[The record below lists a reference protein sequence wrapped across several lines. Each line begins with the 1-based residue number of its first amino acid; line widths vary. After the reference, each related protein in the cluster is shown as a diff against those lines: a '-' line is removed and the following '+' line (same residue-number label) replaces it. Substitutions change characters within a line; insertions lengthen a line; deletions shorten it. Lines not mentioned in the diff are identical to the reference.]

1 MPKHLEVLPF
11 ALCPFAAAFLPP
23 GKCHPERT
31 PPQAA
36 LKEKLEKKE
45 YMKQTKYRFLLP
57 VVTLMVAV
65 SLVGCAKED
74 PNPNNPDCMTIA
86 PLASLGTSGVE
97 AGSAHSSSAQTK
109 APVSGSDAL
118 NLYVAR
124 ADQTSASAYGS
135 YTTTAITAARTA
147 GAGNQTLTLA
157 PVQYYRADGLK
168 TKLTGWYPA
177 GTYNGTSH
185 TVSWTID
192 GQQDVMTASKQ
203 EGDWTSGMPA
213 MTFDH
218 RLTQLQFY
226 PYAETQATVD
236 AWGKITRI
244 EVLNQQNTVVYNLTN
259 DDASGAVSFSG
270 GATNSFSAGI
280 AAGGAS
286 LSLSTAANKVTNV
299 KQMGNPVM
307 IVPQS
312 AASHTLTLRIILADN
327 TYKNVTLISK
337 FEAGIPYRIYLRFV
351 DLEMSITPEVAIT
364 DWTGQNINVEY

>member
-1 MPKHLEVLPF
+1 
-11 ALCPFAAAFLPP
+11 
-23 GKCHPERT
+23 
-31 PPQAA
+31 
-36 LKEKLEKKE
+36 
-45 YMKQTKYRFLLP
+45 MKQTKYRFLLP

-97 AGSAHSSSAQTK
+97 TGSAHSSSAQTK

-168 TKLTGWYPA
+168 TKLTGWYPGG
-177 GTYNGTSH
+177 GTAVGDITGKGYYDGVTH

-192 GQQDVMTASKQ
+192 GQQDVMTAPMQQGSWK
-203 EGDWTSGMPA
+203 SLMPA

-226 PYAETQATVD
+226 PYAETQAIVD
-236 AWGKITRI
+236 AWGKITHI
-244 EVLNQQNTVVYNLTN
+244 DVLDQQNTVTYTLT
-259 DDASGAVSFSG
+259 DDATGAVSFSG
-270 GATNSFSAGI
+270 AATNSFSAGI

-286 LSLSTAANKVTNV
+286 LSLSTTANKVTAA

-327 TYKNVTLISK
+327 TYKNVTLTGALT
-337 FEAGIPYRIYLRFV
+337 AGTPYRIYLRFV

>member
-1 MPKHLEVLPF
+1 
-11 ALCPFAAAFLPP
+11 
-23 GKCHPERT
+23 
-31 PPQAA
+31 
-36 LKEKLEKKE
+36 
-45 YMKQTKYRFLLP
+45 MKQTKYRFLLP

-168 TKLTGWYPA
+168 TKLTGWYPGG
-177 GTYNGTSH
+177 GTAVGDITGKGYYDGVNR
-185 TVSWTID
+185 TVNWTIN

-203 EGDWTSGMPA
+203 EGDRTSGMPA

-226 PYAETQATVD
+226 PYAETQAIVD
-236 AWGKITRI
+236 AWGKITGI

-286 LSLSTAANKVTNV
+286 LSLSTTANKVTDA